1 MISSNKPNSFSPFQ
15 VNFALVG
22 FVIEV
27 VVVLVGDVGV
37 VVGVGVVVVE
47 GVVVVLS
54 VVVVLLVVVDGVTK
68 LLKVF

>member
-15 VNFALVG
+15 VNFDLVG

-27 VVVLVGDVGV
+27 VVVIV
-37 VVGVGVVVVE
+37 VGVVVVV
-47 GVVVVLS
+47 GAVVVVVSVVVVVFS

-68 LLKVF
+68 LLKV